1 MKKSQLNFLKNKIIL
16 MHCVTDYPV
25 SDKYANL
32 KAVKTIKDTFQLPV
46 GYSGHTNGII
56 APIIAASFGQ
66 VNRKTL
72 DL

>member
-46 GYSGHTNGII
+46 GLAHQS
-56 APIIAASFGQ
+56 
-66 VNRKTL
+66 L
-72 DL
+72 